1 VSASLSGA
9 TAIVGIGA
17 TEFSKDSGRSE
28 LQLCLEAC
36 KAALDDAGI
45 APRDV
50 DGLVTFSMD
59 SSPSI
64 MVGRGLGVA
73 ELRYFSL
80 VDYGGGAA
88 CATVAHAAAAITAG
102 LADIVVCY
110 RAFNERSGRRFGSG
124 DAAVQAR
131 GESPMA
137 QHFGYYSPYGLI
149 TPAAWVAMAARRYMH
164 TYGATSEDFGRV
176 AVAARAHAATNP
188 AAWFHG
194 RPITLADH
202 QSSKLIADPMRLLDC
217 CQESDG
223 GVALVVVSAERA
235 RDLSGKEVLIAGA
248 AQGSAHDQQMMT
260 SYYRDDITGLP
271 EMGTVARQLWNQSGL
286 GPDDI
291 QTAVIYDHFTPFV
304 LTQLEEFGFCGRG
317 EARDFIKDGA
327 IHVGGRLP
335 LNTHGG
341 QLGEAYIHGMNGIA
355 EAVRQA
361 RGTAV
366 NQVPDVRHVLVT
378 AGTGVPTSGLVL
390 SASWRQP

>member
-1 VSASLSGA
+1 MNILTTNGLVGRYVTDWAGAEARILKIAIRLGVPNYPGDTMTLSGSVARVGDDGSIEVSIRGREPARQPCHRNGDREGRRRVSAPLSGA
-9 TAIVGIGA
+9 TAIAGIGA
-17 TEFSKDSGRSE
+17 TEFSKESGRSE

-137 QHFGYYSPYGLI
+137 QHFGYYSPTASSLRPRGSPWPRAAICMPTEQRPRTSGVSPWRRALTQRR
-149 TPAAWVAMAARRYMH
+149 TP
-164 TYGATSEDFGRV
+164 
-176 AVAARAHAATNP
+176 
-188 AAWFHG
+188 
-194 RPITLADH
+194 RPGSTTVR
-202 QSSKLIADPMRLLDC
+202 SPWPTT
-217 CQESDG
+217 
-223 GVALVVVSAERA
+223 RA
-235 RDLSGKEVLIAGA
+235 RS
-248 AQGSAHDQQMMT
+248 
-260 SYYRDDITGLP
+260 
-271 EMGTVARQLWNQSGL
+271 
-286 GPDDI
+286 
-291 QTAVIYDHFTPFV
+291 
-304 LTQLEEFGFCGRG
+304 
-317 EARDFIKDGA
+317 
-327 IHVGGRLP
+327 
-335 LNTHGG
+335 
-341 QLGEAYIHGMNGIA
+341 
-355 EAVRQA
+355 
-361 RGTAV
+361 
-366 NQVPDVRHVLVT
+366 
-378 AGTGVPTSGLVL
+378 
-390 SASWRQP
+390 